1 MGVES
6 YVNVYSTSAISST
19 ASDTAP
25 VKIIDGRVAVHSII
39 CIPVGGTANNFDP
52 GTDITNNRCYYLAGS
67 ASVSDIYIKF
77 GGMPEVTHNN
87 GTGQAK
93 TIQILTG
100 GDGILFEDGVYLG
113 KDVKA
118 PNGDSTATD
127 LMLTLTIFYT
137 GGANA

>member
-6 YVNVYSTSAISST
+6 YVNVYSTDDIKGSGSSSSP
-19 ASDTAP
+19 A
-25 VKIIDGRVAVHSII
+25 KIIDGRVAVHSIV
-39 CIPVGGTANNFDP
+39 CIPVGATANNFRD
-52 GTDITNNRCYYLAGS
+52 TTEAVENRCYYLAGS
-67 ASVSDIYIKF
+67 NSTSDIYIKF
-77 GGMPEVTHNN
+77 GGVSEVSHNN

-113 KDVKA
+113 YDSNA
-118 PNGDSTATD
+118 PNGHAAAQD